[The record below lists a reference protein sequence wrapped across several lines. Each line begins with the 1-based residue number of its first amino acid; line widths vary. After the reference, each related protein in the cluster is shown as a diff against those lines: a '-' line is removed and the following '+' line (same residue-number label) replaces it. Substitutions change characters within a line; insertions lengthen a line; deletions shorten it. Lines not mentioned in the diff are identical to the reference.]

1 MKKIILIASI
11 LTLTMSSLFIGC
23 DAFSSESKPFNK
35 VDLTENNLIL
45 NYSNVDYYD
54 TIISVGLDLAGV
66 NGVMVQMQKLSDEA
80 KGNFNGELK
89 AHIRYYNGIYYLF
102 IDDMDRE
109 QGIEV
114 IAHEIIHILQYNTG
128 QLDYDIQTGNV
139 IWENQ
144 TLSVNDIEYESR
156 PWETDAHQRDG
167 QLSIKIRDI
176 LYN

>member
-1 MKKIILIASI
+1 M
-11 LTLTMSSLFIGC
+11 FIGC
-23 DAFSSESKPFNK
+23 NAFSNEDKPFNQ
-35 VDLTENNLIL
+35 VVLSEDNMVI
-45 NYSNVDYYD
+45 NYTSINYYD
-54 TIISVGLDLAGV
+54 TVLSVGLDMAGV
-66 NGVMVQMQKLSDEA
+66 DGVLVRMESLSDAA
-80 KGNFNGELK
+80 KSNFDGELK
-89 AHIRYYNGIYYLF
+89 AHIRYYNGVYYLF

-114 IAHEIIHILQYNTG
+114 ISHEIIHILQYNSG

-144 TLSVNDIEYESR
+144 TISVNDIEYESR

-167 QLSIKIRDI
+167 QLVIKIRDV